1 MTDTPPPPGNYPPPP
16 PPGSY
21 PPPPPPGSY
30 PPPPGG
36 YPPPGGAP
44 VPGGYPGVPTKTNTL
59 AIVSIV
65 CSAIGLF
72 CGVGSI
78 AGIILGVVAKNQIK
92 QTGEAGDGL
101 ALAGIIVGAVTL
113 LIGVIWGIY
122 YFSSMSSFT

>member
-1 MTDTPPPPGNYPPPP
+1 MTEYPPPPPGNYPPPP

-21 PPPPPPGSY
+21 PPP
-30 PPPPGG
+30 GG
-36 YPPPGGAP
+36 G
-44 VPGGYPGVPTKTNTL
+44 PGGYPGPAKTNTL

-65 CSAIGLF
+65 CSAVGLF
-72 CGVGSI
+72 CGIGSI

-113 LIGVIWGIY
+113 LISLIWSVY
-122 YFSSMSSFT
+122 YFSTMSSLT